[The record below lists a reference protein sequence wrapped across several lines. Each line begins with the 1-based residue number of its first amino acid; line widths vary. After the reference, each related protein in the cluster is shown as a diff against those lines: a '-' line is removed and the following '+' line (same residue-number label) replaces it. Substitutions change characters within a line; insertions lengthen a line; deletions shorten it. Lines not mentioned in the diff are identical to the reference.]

1 MKKTRFPPLRL
12 TIPGRLRPYILNS
25 FGAHMGYSEQQT
37 VIYLLQKA
45 LEDEMSRRTVEKLKE
60 TRELLGSKR

>member
-1 MKKTRFPPLRL
+1 MKKNRFPPLKL
-12 TIPGRLRPYILNS
+12 TIPGRLRPHIMNS
-25 FGAHMGYSEQQT
+25 FASHMGYTEQQT

-60 TRELLGSKR
+60 TREFLGAKR